1 MTVQNQA
8 VQAQAIVADYSAPV
22 ASKARR
28 SVVIAS
34 LGNILEWYDFTVY
47 GFVVAILARH
57 FFPSQNESAA
67 QLATFAAFGVGFF
80 ARPLGAVIFGRLAD
94 VRGRKFVLLVA
105 MFLMAGA
112 SVLIGF
118 APTYQTIGI
127 AAPVI
132 IVIARLLQG
141 LSAGAEFG
149 GAAAFLIEW
158 APEQRRGFFASFHQ
172 VGTYGGL
179 LLGSAVVATLSTLL
193 TAEQMDAWGWRVP
206 FLAGGLLA
214 FVALY
219 MRRNVEETPKFQHLP
234 AETVQ
239 DADAAQPST
248 LLSVFQSVGIVTL
261 WTVTAF
267 AAMVYM
273 NTYTQRYGG
282 LTPKEALWSTTIA
295 TLLAVLLIPVAGAIS
310 DRVGRRVL
318 MGISTIGFIV
328 LPVPLYGIIVGK
340 PGFGTILLIQMVL
353 SVLTAMIAGVGP
365 AAISE
370 LFPTH
375 RRATLVGISS
385 AIAVTVVGGFAPFIS
400 TILIDKTGSPV
411 APAYY
416 VVAAALFTGVTLL
429 TIRETAHQRLR

>member
-1 MTVQNQA
+1 MTVQNQTMT
-8 VQAQAIVADYSAPV
+8 ADYSVPG

-67 QLATFAAFGVGFF
+67 LLATFAAFGVGFF

-94 VRGRKFVLLVA
+94 VRGRKFVLLLA

-112 SVLIGF
+112 SVLIGVS
-118 APTYQTIGI
+118 PTFQTIGI
-127 AAPVI
+127 AAPII
-132 IVIARLLQG
+132 IVFARLLQG

-158 APEQRRGFFASFHQ
+158 APESRRGFFASFHQ

-179 LLGSAVVATLSTLL
+179 LFGSAVVAILSTSL
-193 TAEQMDAWGWRVP
+193 TTQQMDDWGWRVP

-219 MRRNVEETPKFQHLP
+219 MRRNVEETPRFQHP
-234 AETVQ
+234 PSEKEQ
-239 DADAAQPST
+239 DADVAQTST
-248 LLSVFQSVGIVTL
+248 LMSVFQSVGIVTL

-282 LTPKEALWSTTIA
+282 LTPKEALWSTAISTM
-295 TLLAVLLIPVAGAIS
+295 LAVLLIPVAGAIS
-310 DRVGRRVL
+310 DRAGRRIM
-318 MGISTIGFIV
+318 MGLSTIGFIV
-328 LPVPLYGIIVGK
+328 LPIPLYGLIVGQ

-365 AAISE
+365 AAIAE
-370 LFPTH
+370 LFSTH
-375 RRATLVGISS
+375 QRATLVGISS
-385 AIAVTVVGGFAPFIS
+385 AIAVTVFGGFAPFIS
-400 TILIDKTGSPV
+400 TILIEKTGSPV

-429 TIRETAHQRLR
+429 TIRETAHRRLR

>member
-1 MTVQNQA
+1 MSMTVPNQT
-8 VQAQAIVADYSAPV
+8 VTADYAAP
-22 ASKARR
+22 AMSKARR

-57 FFPSQNESAA
+57 FFPAQNESVAL
-67 QLATFAAFGVGFF
+67 LATFAAFGVGFF

-94 VRGRKFVLLVA
+94 IKGRKFVLLLA

-112 SVLIGF
+112 SVLIGIS
-118 APTYQTIGI
+118 PTFQSIGI
-127 AAPVI
+127 LAPMI
-132 IVIARLLQG
+132 IVLARLLQG

-158 APEQRRGFFASFHQ
+158 APEERRGFFSSFHQ

-179 LLGSAVVATLSTLL
+179 LLGSAVVAILSTVL
-193 TAEQMDAWGWRVP
+193 TPEQMDAWGWRLP

-214 FVALY
+214 VVALY
-219 MRRNVEETPKFQHLP
+219 MRRNVEETPKFQQPP
-234 AETVQ
+234 AEQAQ
-239 DADAAQPST
+239 DADMAQPST
-248 LLSVFQSVGIVTL
+248 LMSVFQSVGIVTL

-282 LTPKEALWSTTIA
+282 LTAKEALWSTAIA
-295 TLLAVLLIPVAGAIS
+295 TMLAVLLIPVAGAIS
-310 DRVGRRVL
+310 DRVGRRVM
-318 MGISTIGFIV
+318 MGLSTIGFIV
-328 LPVPLYGIIVGK
+328 LPIPLYGIIVGK
-340 PGFGTILLIQMVL
+340 PGFGIILLIQMVL

-385 AIAVTVVGGFAPFIS
+385 AIAVTVFGGFAPFIS

-429 TIRETAHQRLR
+429 TIHETAHKRLR